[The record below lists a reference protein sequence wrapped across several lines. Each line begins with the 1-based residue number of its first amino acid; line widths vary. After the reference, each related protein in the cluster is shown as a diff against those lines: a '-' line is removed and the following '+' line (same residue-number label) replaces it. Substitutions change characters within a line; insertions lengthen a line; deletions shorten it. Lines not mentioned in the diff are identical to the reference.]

1 VGVVRR
7 AFSKRERNEGSLR
20 GLTMDREMSLWR
32 EWREERDREKQRERE
47 RETERERER
56 MDDTTSNI
64 ILIKYIHFSPE

>member
-32 EWREERDREKQRERE
+32 EWREERERN
-47 RETERERER
+47 RERERER